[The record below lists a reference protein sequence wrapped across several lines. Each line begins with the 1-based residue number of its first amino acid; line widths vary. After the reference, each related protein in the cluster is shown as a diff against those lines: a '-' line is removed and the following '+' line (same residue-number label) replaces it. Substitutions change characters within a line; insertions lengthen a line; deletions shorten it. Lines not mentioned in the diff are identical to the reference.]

1 MRLTFTLFS
10 LLLLTCSLEAQK
22 ITGIWRGYFTSSPL
36 SREGGVEERYKYEI
50 QIEQLSNNSI
60 SGVTYSYKT
69 TVFYGKAEL
78 KGILTLPSKS
88 LIIKETRLIDLRI
101 SDKSEPCL
109 MTCYLDYTK
118 MGKLEVLEGNFIS
131 VNMKDKRDCGS
142 GKIYLERVANSD
154 FKKEDFLVKKFPDSS
169 REKITG
175 AKPRILL
182 PENSQPTRRDNLAT
196 KTLPV
201 KPGNTGSQNPTTQN
215 TQRQVPPAAKKQET
229 KPTVTAKNNP
239 PPKAVDKNKTVVTG
253 KAAEKNTQESVIT
266 KKDEAPVPQQVEQD
280 RRQSIPRVLI
290 ERENNLSRTINTSEE
305 YIVVELYDNGTIDN
319 DTVSVYHN
327 NQLVVS
333 HGRLTY
339 SPITVK
345 IHCTKA
351 ETRHELVLVA
361 ENLGDIPPNSAL
373 MVVKAGRE
381 RHEVFL
387 YSTEQR
393 NAKVVINYIPKE

>member
-1 MRLTFTLFS
+1 MRLTFTLISF
-10 LLLLTCSLEAQK
+10 LLFTCTLEAQK

-36 SREGGVEERYKYEI
+36 SREGGSEERYKYEV
-50 QIEQLSNNSI
+50 QIEQLANNSV
-60 SGVTYSYKT
+60 SGVTYSYKS

-78 KGILTLPSKS
+78 KGILTLPAKS

-131 VNMKDKRDCGS
+131 VNLKDKRDCGS
-142 GKIYLERVANSD
+142 GKIYLERVTTSD
-154 FKKEDFLVKKFPDSS
+154 FKKEDFLVRKFPDSS
-169 REKITG
+169 KEKGIAG
-175 AKPRILL
+175 KPRIVL
-182 PENSQPTRRDNLAT
+182 PEGSQPPRRDNPATRTSPVRPGTGKVPSTITQAPPLKKKVET
-196 KTLPV
+196 KTAAASPV
-201 KPGNTGSQNPTTQN
+201 K
-215 TQRQVPPAAKKQET
+215 AA
-229 KPTVTAKNNP
+229 
-239 PPKAVDKNKTVVTG
+239 DKNKTPVPG
-253 KAAEKNTQESVIT
+253 KTTEKNTQESLIT
-266 KKDEAPVPQQVEQD
+266 KKDAATVPQHVEQEK
-280 RRQSIPRVLI
+280 RQAIPRVLI
-290 ERENNLSRTINTSEE
+290 ERENNLSKTINTAEE

-393 NAKVVINYIPKE
+393 NAKVVINYVPKE